1 MLLEP
6 IVWIHESDCTGRCMD
21 LYVSSLGA
29 LMTSISVST
38 VRTILMAIYTLLFIA
53 CFGNVGLSLYY
64 LSALALD
71 SFQTSAVFSGILVTG
86 LVLLVSSV
94 WGCHRTKDVRSH
106 NRTSTRTAFTSLFLG
121 LFVCFVAWAIYTR
134 KTYDLLACTMA
145 EPLNYWATHLGSESK
160 LLYNFAIEFEEM
172 WIAGECLGNDCVFD
186 DCRGDPVITTP
197 LNCVDHGMQSQFQY
211 LIDSYDGTA
220 DELRECVSIVEDIK
234 NKTSDVGLPTVTWC
248 QSRELFLTS
257 ASRTNAAMFGL
268 TLAQS
273 ICILVSI
280 FLMYYYMFLV
290 RRDFPRIEK
299 RLSWWRARPRLSD
312 SKWLQSMKSEDEGKH
327 AATVHSRSSQDN
339 ANV

>member
-1 MLLEP
+1 M
-6 IVWIHESDCTGRCMD
+6 V
-21 LYVSSLGA
+21 
-29 LMTSISVST
+29 
-38 VRTILMAIYTLLFIA
+38 IYTVLFIA

-106 NRTSTRTAFTSLFLG
+106 NKTSTRTAFTSLFLG
-121 LFVCFVAWAIYTR
+121 LFACFIAWTVYTR
-134 KTYDLLACTMA
+134 RTYELLTGTMA
-145 EPLNYWATHLGSESK
+145 QPLNYWATHLGAESK

-172 WIAGECLGNDCVFD
+172 WSAGQCVGNNCVFD
-186 DCRGDPVITTP
+186 DCRGDPVMTDP
-197 LNCVDHGMQSQFQY
+197 LECVDDGMQSQFQY
-211 LIDSYDGTA
+211 FINNYYGSA
-220 DELRECVSIVEDIK
+220 DELRACVSLVEEIK
-234 NKTSDVGLPTVTWC
+234 NKTGDVGLPTVTWC
-248 QSRELFLTS
+248 QSRELFLSS
-257 ASRTNAAMFGL
+257 ATRTNAAMFGL

-273 ICILVSI
+273 ICILISI

-290 RRDFPRIEK
+290 KRDYPRIEK

-327 AATVHSRSSQDN
+327 AVAAQIRSSQDKT
-339 ANV
+339 NV